1 MRSPFYFIVEP
12 VNHKRYDNTTNI
24 GDVEFITST
33 SQEDFKF
40 SNRMAKVISTPIDYK
55 GEVSVGDTVVVHHNV
70 FKIQYDMRGR
80 QKSGKSFLK
89 DNTFFIDETQFYAYK
104 HNGEWKCHS
113 QNCFVK
119 PIDIKQDYFIHK
131 PGSEEGLM
139 GIMKYNN
146 KDLENLG
153 IHNGTLVCFE
163 PESEYEFHID
173 GEKLYRMYTRNITMT
188 L

>member
-40 SNRMAKVISTPIDYK
+40 SNRMAKVISTPINYK

-80 QKSGKSFLK
+80 QKSGNADSSIKS
-89 DNTFFIDETQFYAYK
+89 
-104 HNGEWKCHS
+104 
-113 QNCFVK
+113 
-119 PIDIKQDYFIHK
+119 
-131 PGSEEGLM
+131 
-139 GIMKYNN
+139 
-146 KDLENLG
+146 
-153 IHNGTLVCFE
+153 
-163 PESEYEFHID
+163 
-173 GEKLYRMYTRNITMT
+173 
-188 L
+188 